1 MTTGHRMSRADAGV
15 QTTSKNEQ
23 GRVVCRG
30 YLMLCVEKEETQE
43 GREPK
48 FKYQMAYFGG
58 KVQILGADGKF
69 WGQMAFF
76 CTTPPTQD
84 RRHVTTTRNTLKS
97 KDMTNKTMIY
107 LTSSKFHDSRRKRMT
122 NTRGAP
128 EAFRQSKGIG

>member
-30 YLMLCVEKEETQE
+30 YLMLCVEKEKTQE

-58 KVQILGADGKF
+58 KVQILGANGKF
-69 WGQMAFF
+69 WGANGIFLHHPAYSGQA
-76 CTTPPTQD
+76 TRHNNTEYTQ
-84 RRHVTTTRNTLKS
+84 K
-97 KDMTNKTMIY
+97 
-107 LTSSKFHDSRRKRMT
+107 
-122 NTRGAP
+122 
-128 EAFRQSKGIG
+128 

>member
-1 MTTGHRMSRADAGV
+1 MSRADAGEK
-15 QTTSKNEQ
+15 TTSKNEQ

-30 YLMLCVEKEETQE
+30 YLALCVEKRKHRRGGNRSSNTKWHILEAKC
-43 GREPK
+43 K
-48 FKYQMAYFGG
+48 FWEQMANFG
-58 KVQILGADGKF
+58 
-69 WGQMAFF
+69 GQMAFF

-122 NTRGAP
+122 NTRGTP

>member
-23 GRVVCRG
+23 GRVVRRG

-58 KVQILGADGKF
+58 KVQILGANGKF
-69 WGQMAFF
+69 WGANGIF
-76 CTTPPTQD
+76 PPPRLLRTGDTSQQ
-84 RRHVTTTRNTLKS
+84 HGMHS
-97 KDMTNKTMIY
+97 KVKT
-107 LTSSKFHDSRRKRMT
+107 
-122 NTRGAP
+122 
-128 EAFRQSKGIG
+128 